1 VWVAPSLQ
9 PDWRYPEYPWK
20 SSLPAITDCYSP
32 DTHLHH
38 EDGLSRFPNAAFP
51 ANGTELVLVRAGKP
65 TNRTELVL
73 VCAEKP
79 TNRTELVLVCAG
91 KPTNR
96 TELVLVCARK
106 PTNRTEL
113 VLTWDERGDPPLQD
127 DAQRRATSIPTG
139 NRSAGQPSRLTA
151 LENAYRSVMPP
162 T

>member
-1 VWVAPSLQ
+1 MWVASGGVRSPSEPSPSLQ
-9 PDWRYPEYPWK
+9 PDWLYSEDPWK

-38 EDGLSRFPNAAFP
+38 EGGLSRFPNAAFP
-51 ANGTELVLVRAGKP
+51 ANGTERVLTCAGK
-65 TNRTELVL
+65 
-73 VCAEKP
+73 AA
-79 TNRTELVLVCAG
+79 NRTELVLVCAG

-96 TELVLVCARK
+96 TER
-106 PTNRTEL
+106 
-113 VLTWDERGDPPLQD
+113 VLTWDERGDPLLLE

>member
-1 VWVAPSLQ
+1 VLVRARKPTN
-9 PDWRYPEYPWK
+9 R
-20 SSLPAITDCYSP
+20 
-32 DTHLHH
+32 
-38 EDGLSRFPNAAFP
+38 
-51 ANGTELVLVRAGKP
+51 TELVLVCAGKP

-79 TNRTELVLVCAG
+79 TNRTELVLVCA
-91 KPTNR
+91 
-96 TELVLVCARK
+96 EK